1 LSKYGITDEAANKV
15 RETIG
20 RGDIK
25 GAIGM
30 VDDNMLNA
38 FSIAGTVDE
47 VSSKIEELLKAGVT
61 QVVMGSPLGPK
72 KKAAIDL
79 MSSVASKF
87 K

>member
-1 LSKYGITDEAANKV
+1 
-15 RETIG
+15 
-20 RGDIK
+20 
-25 GAIGM
+25 
-30 VDDNMLNA
+30 MLDA